1 MMNKDDKP
9 KPFSVPP
16 EWVPPQE
23 VPDLKDA
30 SMICIDVE
38 TCDPNI
44 KTLGPGY
51 FRKDGYIAGIAI
63 AVEGWKGY
71 FPVRHEGGGNFDME
85 IIRGPLQAIFASD
98 TPKLFH
104 NSSYDVGWL
113 EAEGFTINGRIH
125 DTMIMAPLD

>member
-1 MMNKDDKP
+1 MNKDDKP

-51 FRKDGYIAGIAI
+51 YRKDGYIAGIAI
-63 AVEGWKGY
+63 AVEGWK
-71 FPVRHEGGGNFDME
+71 R
-85 IIRGPLQAIFASD
+85 
-98 TPKLFH
+98 LF
-104 NSSYDVGWL
+104 SCS
-113 EAEGFTINGRIH
+113 
-125 DTMIMAPLD
+125 P